1 VSDWQIRIP
10 HQDPDQPV
18 GELLGLV
25 RRGIDDSEEQRVTR
39 SLILDAASEFETA
52 GELIRHVEGL
62 DAADRR
68 LLLDRARERA
78 GLPPTGEVDRRR
90 EFVRAARDDPKPPPA
105 PGPRRDASGAAIQR
119 CAAAGCERLSANHA
133 GYTAPTNVKRFW
145 CADHADQAAPGD
157 SEPFDANTVRVDPL
171 TGRWLPP
178 PEVEEHFERR
188 SQAGTFTWSPRSRA
202 DGHRDQAPSLEGLPL
217 AGRWTLQLRRGVGG
231 ERLPGPRAAQGPQD
245 LPRRGG
251 GPLLAS

>member
-1 VSDWQIRIP
+1 M
-10 HQDPDQPV
+10 
-18 GELLGLV
+18 
-25 RRGIDDSEEQRVTR
+25 
-39 SLILDAASEFETA
+39 
-52 GELIRHVEGL
+52 
-62 DAADRR
+62 
-68 LLLDRARERA
+68 
-78 GLPPTGEVDRRR
+78 PPTGEVDRRR

-178 PEVEEHFERR
+178 PEVEEHFERQRQKEAEERRQRDEAKAAERERIATLREQYER
-188 SQAGTFTWSPRSRA
+188 S
-202 DGHRDQAPSLEGLPL
+202 E
-217 AGRWTLQLRRGVGG
+217 
-231 ERLPGPRAAQGPQD
+231 
-245 LPRRGG
+245 PRREPVAGI
-251 GPLLAS
+251 PQRLAEWEVVRDA